1 MSENLSTNQNYYEDF
16 FMRETLIVEN
26 IILSSYMKINKT
38 QTVKWSK
45 GSGLFCSEK
54 KKKKKK
60 QNCKSRKI
68 KEI

>member
-1 MSENLSTNQNYYEDF
+1 
-16 FMRETLIVEN
+16 MRETLIVEN

-60 QNCKSRKI
+60 HNCKSRKI
-68 KEI
+68 KEISSLVKK